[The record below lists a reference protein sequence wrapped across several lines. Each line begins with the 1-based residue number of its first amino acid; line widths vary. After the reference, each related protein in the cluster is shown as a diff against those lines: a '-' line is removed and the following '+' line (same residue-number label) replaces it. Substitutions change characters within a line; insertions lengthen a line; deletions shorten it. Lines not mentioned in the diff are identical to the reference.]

1 MRSWGLSSPAPLIFR
16 ETDEPVL
23 VFEEERFHRLVA
35 NPLLHCAEVGFGA
48 FSNSC
53 TVALVTG
60 PLVGKRTVL
69 TPQQLN
75 QPFGGQFTA

>member
-23 VFEEERFHRLVA
+23 GLTGEMLVFEEERFHRLVA
-35 NPLLHCAEVGFGA
+35 NPLLHCAEVSFGV

-53 TVALVTG
+53 AVASITG
-60 PLVGKRTVL
+60 SSVGERTVL
-69 TPQQLN
+69 TPSS
-75 QPFGGQFTA
+75 